1 MEKKLYPLKF
11 IPFASRKPWGGGA
24 LVNELGKRFVELDEE
39 GNPVLDDDGNHV
51 KKNVTQNDA
60 IKKSIAGFEY
70 LKYLKTNGNFSWHD
84 ISNASGL
91 PEATI
96 RKIFSGETA
105 DPRFETVV
113 RLVSAMGGSLDKI
126 NAIEKV
132 ENVYKVTGSL
142 YFLSANKLIDYMIKE
157 LEMQNKLMPYT
168 NALKN
173 IRQKKVM

>member
-1 MEKKLYPLKF
+1 M
-11 IPFASRKPWGGGA
+11 
-24 LVNELGKRFVELDEE
+24 
-39 GNPVLDDDGNHV
+39 
-51 KKNVTQNDA
+51 
-60 IKKSIAGFEY
+60 IKEY
-70 LKYLKTNGNFSWHD
+70 LKYLKVNGNFSWND

-132 ENVYKVTGSL
+132 ENVEISED
-142 YFLSANKLIDYMIKE
+142 SQIK
-157 LEMQNKLMPYT
+157 
-168 NALKN
+168 ALKALKEVYEER
-173 IRQKKVM
+173 IKDIKQTFTEHIQSLQRDKKMLIVAVLVLSVLLIGALLFDLFIGSVGWFQY

>member
-1 MEKKLYPLKF
+1 M
-11 IPFASRKPWGGGA
+11 
-24 LVNELGKRFVELDEE
+24 
-39 GNPVLDDDGNHV
+39 
-51 KKNVTQNDA
+51 
-60 IKKSIAGFEY
+60 IKEY

-84 ISNASGL
+84 ISAASGL

-132 ENVYKVTGSL
+132 EKGGISEDSQIKALKALKEVYEERIKDIKLSSEEHIQSL
-142 YFLSANKLIDYMIKE
+142 KRDKKMLIIAICILSALFVGILLFDLLVGSVGWLRY
-157 LEMQNKLMPYT
+157 
-168 NALKN
+168 
-173 IRQKKVM
+173 

>member
-1 MEKKLYPLKF
+1 M
-11 IPFASRKPWGGGA
+11 
-24 LVNELGKRFVELDEE
+24 
-39 GNPVLDDDGNHV
+39 
-51 KKNVTQNDA
+51 
-60 IKKSIAGFEY
+60 IKEY
-70 LKYLKTNGNFSWHD
+70 LKYLKINGDFSWHD

-132 ENVYKVTGSL
+132 ENVEISED
-142 YFLSANKLIDYMIKE
+142 SQIK
-157 LEMQNKLMPYT
+157 
-168 NALKN
+168 ALKALKEVYEER
-173 IRQKKVM
+173 IKDIKQSSSEHIQSLKRDKKILVIMAGVLSVLLIGVLLFDLFVGSAGWFRY

>member
-1 MEKKLYPLKF
+1 M
-11 IPFASRKPWGGGA
+11 
-24 LVNELGKRFVELDEE
+24 
-39 GNPVLDDDGNHV
+39 
-51 KKNVTQNDA
+51 
-60 IKKSIAGFEY
+60 IKEY
-70 LKYLKTNGNFSWHD
+70 LKYLKINGGFSWHD

-132 ENVYKVTGSL
+132 ENVEISED
-142 YFLSANKLIDYMIKE
+142 SQIK
-157 LEMQNKLMPYT
+157 
-168 NALKN
+168 ALKALKEVYEER
-173 IRQKKVM
+173 IKDIKQSTSEHIQSLKRDKKILLIAVGVLSVLLISALLFDLFVGTVGWFRF

>member
-1 MEKKLYPLKF
+1 M
-11 IPFASRKPWGGGA
+11 
-24 LVNELGKRFVELDEE
+24 
-39 GNPVLDDDGNHV
+39 
-51 KKNVTQNDA
+51 
-60 IKKSIAGFEY
+60 IKEY

-84 ISNASGL
+84 ISTTSGL

-132 ENVYKVTGSL
+132 EKAEISED
-142 YFLSANKLIDYMIKE
+142 SQIK
-157 LEMQNKLMPYT
+157 
-168 NALKN
+168 ALKALKEVYEER
-173 IRQKKVM
+173 IKDIKQSSVEHIQSLKRDKKILIIAVCILSVFLIGALLFDLFVGSAGWLRF

>member
-1 MEKKLYPLKF
+1 M
-11 IPFASRKPWGGGA
+11 
-24 LVNELGKRFVELDEE
+24 
-39 GNPVLDDDGNHV
+39 
-51 KKNVTQNDA
+51 
-60 IKKSIAGFEY
+60 IKEY

-132 ENVYKVTGSL
+132 ENVEITEDSQ
-142 YFLSANKLIDYMIKE
+142 IK
-157 LEMQNKLMPYT
+157 
-168 NALKN
+168 ALKAL
-173 IRQKKVM
+173 KEV

>member
-1 MEKKLYPLKF
+1 M
-11 IPFASRKPWGGGA
+11 
-24 LVNELGKRFVELDEE
+24 
-39 GNPVLDDDGNHV
+39 
-51 KKNVTQNDA
+51 
-60 IKKSIAGFEY
+60 IKEY

-84 ISNASGL
+84 ISAASGL

-132 ENVYKVTGSL
+132 ENAEISEDSQIKALKALKEVYEERIKDIKQSSVEHIQSL
-142 YFLSANKLIDYMIKE
+142 KRDKKMLIIAVGVLSALLIGTLLFDILAGSVGWLRY
-157 LEMQNKLMPYT
+157 
-168 NALKN
+168 
-173 IRQKKVM
+173 